1 MADIEKKSTGFNN
14 PFTALRHR
22 NFRLYWSGMCVSLI
36 GTWMQN
42 TAQPW
47 LAYTLT
53 GSPFL
58 LSLVGILQFTPVL
71 FFSLFAG
78 VIIDRFPK
86 KKILLVTQS
95 SALLTSLALALLVQ
109 TGHIRY
115 WHILLMAAVMGF
127 VNTFDMPAR
136 QSFVIELTGRE
147 DLMNAIA
154 LNSSVFN
161 IARIVGPALAG
172 LVMGYL
178 GIEFCFYANSA
189 SFAAVITGLL
199 FIKPAVRSGI
209 VKRGMGMLRETKK
222 GMQYILHNRILM
234 EMLIIMAIVGTF
246 AMNFNV
252 LVPVFAKTV
261 LKQQETGFGFLMSF
275 MGVGSF
281 LGAMLVAT
289 VSKGGPRS
297 FVLKYLPVSAAVFL
311 ILTAFTGA
319 YLLTGLCLA
328 LTGFSFVTFSSTA
341 NSTMQLNTDDEYRGR
356 VMGAYSLVFAGSTPL
371 GNLYA
376 GVISDSFGPGW
387 GFAACGLAI
396 LILMALT
403 LFIRSRAPRVKSS
416 TDM

>member
-1 MADIEKKSTGFNN
+1 MADTGKKRTGFNN
-14 PFTALRHR
+14 PFAALKHR
-22 NFRLYWSGMCVSLI
+22 NFRFYWIGMCISLI

-86 KKILLVTQS
+86 KKILLITQS
-95 SALLTSLALALLVQ
+95 SALLTTLVLAVLVQ
-109 TGHIRY
+109 TGNVRY
-115 WHILLMAAVMGF
+115 WHILLMATIMGF

-172 LVMGYL
+172 IVMGYL
-178 GIEFCFYANSA
+178 GIEFCFYANSV
-189 SFAAVITGLL
+189 SFAAVIVGLF
-199 FIKPAVRSGI
+199 FIKPIVNSGI
-209 VKRGMGMLRETKK
+209 VKKGMGMLEETKK
-222 GMQYILHNRILM
+222 GMLYIARNKVLM
-234 EMLIIMAIVGTF
+234 ETLFIAAIVGTF
-246 AMNFNV
+246 AMNFSV

-261 LKQQETGFGFLMSF
+261 LKQQEAGFGFLMSF

-289 VSKGGPRS
+289 LSKGGPRN
-297 FVLKYLPVSAAVFL
+297 FILRYLPVSIAVFL
-311 ILTAFTGA
+311 ILTAFTGVFI
-319 YLLTGLCLA
+319 LTGLCLA
-328 LTGFSFVTFSSTA
+328 LTGFCFVAFSSTA
-341 NSTMQLNTDDEYRGR
+341 NSTMQLNTDDVYRGR

-371 GNLYA
+371 GNLYT
-376 GVISDSFGPGW
+376 GVITDRFGPGW
-387 GFAACGLAI
+387 GFIACGAAI
-396 LILMALT
+396 LILMTLT
-403 LFIRSRAPRVKSS
+403 IFVRINASRHKVL
-416 TDM
+416 D